1 MYKILSVGGSI
12 VIPKTGFDISFLKK
26 FRKLIIEQVRLG
38 DKFILIVGGGATC
51 REYQNAL
58 HAVTKQKNDALDW
71 LGIYSTWFN
80 AEFVRMMFGDFAYE
94 KIIKDPKQAIKTKK
108 KIIICGGE
116 RPGQSTDTVAVKF
129 AQNFQAKEIFN
140 LSNIE
145 YAFDKDPNRYKTAK
159 KIENIAWKDFRK
171 IVGNTWSPGFSAPFD
186 PIASKLAQ
194 RLSLQVS
201 ILKGTNLPNLKRA
214 LQNKKFQGTLIGKNI

>member
-12 VIPKTGFDISFLKK
+12 IIPKTGFDITFLKK
-26 FRKLIIEQVRLG
+26 FRKLILDQTQQG

-51 REYQNAL
+51 RQYQQAL
-58 HAVTKQKNDALDW
+58 HAVSKQNNDVLDW

-80 AEFVRMMFGDFAYE
+80 AEFVRMMFGKDAYE
-94 KIIKDPKQAIKTKK
+94 KVIKNPKEIIKTKK

-116 RPGQSTDTVAVKF
+116 RPGQSTDAVAVKL

-145 YAFDKDPNRYKTAK
+145 YAFDKDPNKYKNAK
-159 KIENIAWKDFRK
+159 KIENISWKDFRK

-186 PIASKLAQ
+186 PTASKLAEKLHL
-194 RLSLQVS
+194 RVS
-201 ILKGTNLPNLKRA
+201 IVQGTNLPNLGKA
-214 LQNKKFQGTLIGKNI
+214 LRGQKYKGTVIE